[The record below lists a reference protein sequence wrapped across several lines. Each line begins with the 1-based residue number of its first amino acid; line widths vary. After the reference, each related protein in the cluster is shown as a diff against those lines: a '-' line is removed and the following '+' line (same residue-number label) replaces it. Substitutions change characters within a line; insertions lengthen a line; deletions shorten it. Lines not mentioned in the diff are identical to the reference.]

1 MQAAVA
7 QGGGMGGAAGRGCA
21 RRARAWTSALVVGVA
36 LALGGGPARDGEVGR
51 AVAAREEGVAPAGAE
66 GGAAALDGNG
76 VSDATGAP
84 DPTGSTA
91 PGARYSWPVAPVP
104 VVARSFQPPTHRYG
118 PGHRGADLVAAPGSA
133 VLAAGAGTVVFAGMV
148 AGRGVVSVQHPDGIR
163 TTYEPVAPLA
173 TAGRAVSR
181 GAVLGTL
188 RPGHPGC
195 PGACLHWGARRD
207 RFTYVDPLLLLAPQ
221 RVRLLPVPDP
231 WPPARIAAA
240 PAVLRGVR
248 ASAVRPEG
256 EPARG
261 PPSVARP

>member
-1 MQAAVA
+1 MRR
-7 QGGGMGGAAGRGCA
+7 AAGRGCA

-36 LALGGGPARDGEVGR
+36 LALGGGPARGGEVGG
-51 AVAAREEGVAPAGAE
+51 AVAAREEGVALARAE
-66 GGAAALDGNG
+66 GGAAAPDGNG
-76 VSDATGAP
+76 APDATG
-84 DPTGSTA
+84 GRA

-104 VVARSFQPPTHRYG
+104 VVARPFQPPTHRYG

-163 TTYEPVAPLA
+163 TSYEPVAPLA
-173 TAGRAVSR
+173 TAGSAVAR

-195 PGACLHWGARRD
+195 RAACLHWGARRD
-207 RFTYVDPLLLLAPQ
+207 RFTYVDPLLLLAPP

-231 WPPARIAAA
+231 WPPARIPASSAA
-240 PAVLRGVR
+240 LRGVR
-248 ASAVRPEG
+248 ASAVRPGG